1 MVIFIVFVAWSSL
14 KNLMIDVGF
23 SLEKVKEK
31 SSKMK
36 EEDPPQSTVS
46 LTSAGRSPPTLT
58 PTKNNNEPPA
68 NCSLRRWES
77 HNDNDDAPAVA
88 TATLEFECPSV
99 WPVQGHGVGCC
110 PKESGLLTYTSNNML
125 CHNNDSSQQY
135 EDRLIRG
142 SSLLKEK
149 RLLFVGD
156 SVGHHWL
163 NVMLLAAYSKDSS
176 LFPSNR
182 SIWTESFNQPGYYE
196 KDPEKDFCAF
206 PMRSVNMS
214 SVWPDAPVIASFLY
228 PNEWCPPPYKK
239 ELYRQC
245 CPGGNPISRTGPIS
259 FQLEEMRP
267 NIVIVQMGVH
277 WHTVP
282 KFRADHSEMLSALAN
297 YSAAMTN
304 SSSDS
309 ESSPLVLFLES
320 LPQHFDA
327 PAGDGSYDDFH
338 AVQATRT
345 PFQCFPLNQS
355 LIEAD
360 LLLQDNSTSVGMHNF
375 NRIAKKSVDQTPGVQ
390 WLTSNSRAYARR
402 NDGHNGATR
411 CCARHTDCTH
421 FCYSPHLWQ
430 PAIDPF
436 LLAVDHWN

>member
-1 MVIFIVFVAWSSL
+1 MPPLPGRRSVTLVIFIVFVAWLSL
-14 KNLMIDVGF
+14 KNLMINDGF
-23 SLEKVKEK
+23 SLEKVTDK

-36 EEDPPQSTVS
+36 DDSPQSTVS
-46 LTSAGRSPPTLT
+46 LT
-58 PTKNNNEPPA
+58 KNDNEPPA
-68 NCSLRRWES
+68 NCSLGRWES
-77 HNDNDDAPAVA
+77 HN
-88 TATLEFECPSV
+88 ATLEFECPSV
-99 WPVQGHGVGCC
+99 WPMNKKTKRWGCC
-110 PKESGLLTYTSNNML
+110 PKESGLVTYTSNNML
-125 CHNNDSSQQY
+125 CHN

-142 SSLLKEK
+142 ASLLKEK

-163 NVMLLAAYSKDSS
+163 NAMLLAAHSKDSS

-182 SIWTESFNQPGYYE
+182 SIWTESFNLTGFYE

-206 PMRSVNMS
+206 PMYSVNMS
-214 SVWPDAPVIASFLY
+214 SVWPDAPVIASFSY
-228 PNEWCPPPYKK
+228 PSEWCPPRYKK
-239 ELYRQC
+239 ELYQQC

-282 KFRADHSEMLSALAN
+282 NFRADHLEMLSALAN

-309 ESSPLVLFLES
+309 EPSPLVLFLES

-338 AVQATRT
+338 AVEEKTIFTR
-345 PFQCFPLNQS
+345 FHCFPLNQS

-375 NRIAKKSVDQTPGVQ
+375 NRIAKKSVEQTPGVQ
-390 WLTSNSRAYARR
+390 WLTSNSRAYASR
-402 NDGHNGATR
+402 NDGHAGATR
-411 CCARHTDCTH
+411 CCKRHADCTH

-430 PAIDPF
+430 PAIEPF
-436 LLAVDHWN
+436 LLAVDHWY